1 MYEQAAQETV
11 RQFTKGFN
19 GTIFAYGQ
27 SGSGKTFSMLG
38 PEEVVELIKKGEVSE
53 DMQQHYGVIPRAV
66 GDLFN
71 FMNTEIE

>member
-1 MYEQAAQETV
+1 
-11 RQFTKGFN
+11 
-19 GTIFAYGQ
+19 
-27 SGSGKTFSMLG
+27 MLG